1 LRDDTIEA
9 LAVSE
14 EDIRVVIQDIATNEQ
29 TYAREE
35 ATRNQ

>member
-1 LRDDTIEA
+1 LRDDTVEA

-14 EDIRVVIQDIATNEQ
+14 EDIRVTIKDIQSNED

-35 ATRNQ
+35 ATRN

>member
-14 EDIRVVIQDIATNEQ
+14 EDIRVTIQDIAPNEA

-35 ATRNQ
+35 ATRN

>member
-14 EDIRVVIQDIATNEQ
+14 EDIRVTISDIATNE
-29 TYAREE
+29 
-35 ATRNQ
+35 